1 MLGHMHR
8 RAFGH
13 IGEVPAIGQGTW
25 KMERDDRDEAIA
37 ALRRGLDLGLAH
49 IDTAELYGSGD
60 VEELVGEA
68 IAGHRDEVFL
78 VSKVVPEHA
87 TYEGTLRACDKSLR
101 RLRTDRLDCYLLHWP
116 GSHALVD
123 TIRAFEQL
131 RRDEKIRSWGVSNFD
146 VAELDAVLEISGPGR
161 IACNQVLYHLDER
174 GVERAVLPWC
184 AKHGVALVAY
194 SPFGA
199 GNFPSEH
206 TARGRVLSEVARS
219 RGATPHQVA
228 LAFLLRHPS
237 VFTIPKA
244 TRVGHVEENAG
255 GADLV
260 LTGDEIGRIDA
271 EFPRSDSGSLRMI

>member
-13 IGEVPAIGQGTW
+13 MGEVPAIGQGTW

-37 ALRRGLDLGLAH
+37 ALRRGLGLGLAH
-49 IDTAELYGSGD
+49 IDTAELYGAGD
-60 VEELVGEA
+60 VEGLVGEA
-68 IAGHRDEVFL
+68 IAGRRDEVFL

-146 VAELDAVLEISGPGR
+146 VAELDAALEISGPGR

-174 GVERAVLPWC
+174 GVERALLPWC
-184 AKHGVALVAY
+184 ANHGVALVAY

-199 GNFPSEH
+199 GNFPSER

-219 RGATPHQVA
+219 RGATPRQVA

-244 TRVGHVEENAG
+244 ARVAHIEENAG
-255 GADLV
+255 AADLV
-260 LTGDEIGRIDA
+260 LTGDEIRRIDT
-271 EFPRSDSGSLRMI
+271 EFPRSDSDSLRMI

>member
-1 MLGHMHR
+1 MHR

-68 IAGHRDEVFL
+68 IAGRRDEVFL

-87 TYEGTLRACDKSLR
+87 TYEGTRRACDESLR

-146 VAELDAVLEISGPGR
+146 VAELDAALGICGPGR
-161 IACNQVLYHLDER
+161 ITCNQVLYHLGER
-174 GVERAVLPWC
+174 GVERALLPWC

-199 GNFPSEH
+199 GNFPSERA
-206 TARGRVLSEVARS
+206 ARGRVLSEVARS

-228 LAFLLRHPS
+228 LAFLLRHPG
-237 VFTIPKA
+237 VFAIPKA
-244 TRVGHVEENAG
+244 TRGAHVEENAG
-255 GADLV
+255 AADLV
-260 LTGDEIGRIDA
+260 LTGDEIRRIDEA
-271 EFPRSDSGSLRMI
+271 FPRSNSGPLRML

>member
-1 MLGHMHR
+1 
-8 RAFGH
+8 
-13 IGEVPAIGQGTW
+13 
-25 KMERDDRDEAIA
+25 MERDDRDEAIA

-101 RLRTDRLDCYLLHWP
+101 RLRNDRLDCYLLHWP
-116 GSHALVD
+116 GSHALED